1 MLLSGT
7 RQTAPIQIQYTHR
20 TLHYRTDSLGSDR
33 IQCGWMTR
41 AGGRMDRD
49 SFRGQPMC
57 VCVCVVVLGR
67 PSVLRPP
74 TIVCSLVLL
83 ASPGCNAAN
92 AYASVHQLTAGRCRS
107 SLLFCCCS
115 SGCTAPAPAHDEG
128 RTPIFSPRPSE
139 RNGQR

>member
-20 TLHYRTDSLGSDR
+20 TLHYRTDSLGSD
-33 IQCGWMTR
+33 
-41 AGGRMDRD
+41 
-49 SFRGQPMC
+49 PMWLDDARWRKNGSGFVSGATHVC